1 MSPVVWKVSSWCY
14 FWEVLSHCFQIY
26 HQSLIRVLLLP
37 STIFIKVHITSALTS
52 QVWPNS
58 ICTWH
63 LTWDDWVIV
72 NKDKSLTKKQV
83 HTNSLKYRMDIHFQT
98 WCQNVPKLSNVLLQ
112 CMKEALLNLCARS
125 CSLVYDIVLHFLTL
139 ATYRNGSQTKL
150 SKTCMK
156 SNPLDCRG
164 K

>member
-1 MSPVVWKVSSWCY
+1 MLLLRSTFSLFSNIPSITYQGLATTQHYIYKSS
-14 FWEVLSHCFQIY
+14 HN
-26 HQSLIRVLLLP
+26 IRVN
-37 STIFIKVHITSALTS
+37 FTSMAE
-52 QVWPNS
+52 Q
-58 ICTWH
+58 H
-63 LTWDDWVIV
+63 LYVASHVRRLGYFV

-139 ATYRNGSQTKL
+139 ATYRNGSHTKL
-150 SKTCMK
+150 SRTCMK